1 VRRVT
6 VAERRARLGVR
17 HGLAPGAQA
26 DSPAAVTERV
36 VAVHGTDPGSV
47 YVGILA
53 RMAGG
58 SLADVDRAL
67 YEDRSVV
74 RVLAMRRTVF
84 ATTPAL
90 AAVALAGAGR
100 AVAARERRRLLMLL
114 RDAGVPGD
122 LEAWV
127 TGAEQALLAALDA
140 RGEATA
146 SELTGD
152 DPRLAQPVVVGAGSK
167 WSGTQNVASRLLL
180 IMATEGQV
188 IRGRPRGSWLSQGY
202 RWATAHAWCPGG
214 FAEWDHEAA
223 EAELARCWLAAFGPA
238 PAADLQWWA
247 GWTKTQTRRALAAI
261 GPAEVELEDG
271 GPGYVLAG
279 DEEPAPAAEPWAALL
294 PGLDTTPMGWQDR
307 TWFLG
312 EHGPR
317 LFDQTGNIG
326 PSLWWDGRIVGGWAQ
341 APDGEIVCRFLED
354 AGSEAVAA
362 AGKAAARLTALIG
375 DARLTARARGRTWLE
390 KELNP

>member
-1 VRRVT
+1 MRRVT

-26 DSPAAVTERV
+26 DSPAAVAERV

-58 SLADVDRAL
+58 GLPDVDRAL

-84 ATTPAL
+84 ATTPKI

-100 AVAARERRRLLMLL
+100 AVAARERRRLLALL

-127 TGAEQALLAALDA
+127 AGAEQALLAALDA

-146 SELTGD
+146 NELAGD

-167 WSGTQNVASRLLL
+167 WAGTQNVASRLLL
-180 IMATEGQV
+180 IMATDGQV

-202 RWATAHAWCPGG
+202 RWTTAHAWCPGG

-261 GPAEVELEDG
+261 GPAEVELEDA
-271 GPGYVLAG
+271 GPGTCCPPTRSRPRLGSRGRRCCPGWTPPRWAG
-279 DEEPAPAAEPWAALL
+279 RTGAGSWGSTGRFCSTRPGTSGRRCGGTAGSWAAGRR
-294 PGLDTTPMGWQDR
+294 PRTGRSSAGSSRTP
-307 TWFLG
+307 
-312 EHGPR
+312 GPR
-317 LFDQTGNIG
+317 RPPPRTRLR
-326 PSLWWDGRIVGGWAQ
+326 PGW
-341 APDGEIVCRFLED
+341 PR
-354 AGSEAVAA
+354 
-362 AGKAAARLTALIG
+362 
-375 DARLTARARGRTWLE
+375 
-390 KELNP
+390 